1 MGEVYAG
8 IDETLKRRVALKA
21 IRAEHRLSPVSKARF
36 LREAQLLSGLDHPN
50 ICRVYDFIEG
60 DDSDWLVLELIE
72 GKSLQTALR
81 VGLDP
86 VSRLRIAE
94 QIADV
99 LVATHTA
106 GVVHRDLKPGN
117 VMLTGVDDVKVL
129 DFGLARS
136 IEPGGENRPES
147 RSPEPSPGP
156 DDDRHVDPDLTAA
169 SPLSDAASQTGSW
182 HAHTEDGIVLGTPA
196 CMSPEQARGEPAT
209 AASDMYSFGLV
220 LQEVYTGRSPY
231 PPGISIT
238 DLIDR
243 ARRADTL
250 PPTGVPKDV
259 AALIQRL
266 KQLAPAE
273 RPTARETAARLAWV
287 RHRPQ
292 RLARRLVM
300 AGVVLAAALGA
311 GKYTIDLARERTAR
325 DPGTRGGGSATVAGR
340 RPDRLH
346 ARRPAQAA
354 RAGRQARDP
363 GRGRRQGDELLR
375 RGAGVDAIDEELL
388 RRSAALYQIGD
399 VRIAQGNLE
408 AATPPLEESLTLAK
422 ALLQRQPGDGERIFG
437 LAQSHFWVGFVHFRR
452 QKLAEAE
459 REFGPYL
466 EMANRLIM
474 IDPARTD
481 WQREVAYANSNI
493 GSVLEARGD
502 LEGALH
508 RYRACLRTERQLLE
522 KTPGDKDLRHSVAAS
537 HNLIGV
543 ALRSTG
549 KLGEALQQFHAE
561 LAIRNALS
569 AGEPDNATFRLR
581 LGIAHAHVGHV
592 LAAQGQTGKAVAA
605 FEQSAGVLGDLTR
618 RDPANRA
625 WQRDLAGAAFALGNA
640 LLANQQPAA
649 ALPPLRRAVAI
660 MTTLTEGDPSNTG
673 WRLNLAD
680 DRQALGRALLAN
692 GDAHEAEREA
702 VAALKIANAPG
713 TSQGTDLQ
721 VARITSATHALLAR
735 LAARRDDAT
744 GATSHWTEAY
754 KAIAAIAGGSGDY
767 RLLDPL
773 AVSLV
778 NLGRTAEARPVVEKL
793 AAMGYRDPI
802 FLANTNVDG
811 PVLPARAR

>member
-86 VSRLRIAE
+86 ASRLRIAE

-147 RSPEPSPGP
+147 RTPEPSPGP

-311 GKYTIDLARERTAR
+311 GRYTIDLARERT
-325 DPGTRGGGSATVAGR
+325 VAI
-340 RPDRLH
+340 
-346 ARRPAQAA
+346 
-354 RAGRQARDP
+354 QAREEADRRRSQAEDLIGFMLGDLRKRLEP
-363 GRGRRQGDELLR
+363 VGRLAILDEV
-375 RGAGVDAIDEELL
+375 GAKAMSYFAAVPASSLSDEELL

-459 REFGPYL
+459 REFGSYL

-508 RYRACLRTERQLLE
+508 RYRACLKTERQLLE

-549 KLGEALQQFHAE
+549 KL
-561 LAIRNALS
+561 R
-569 AGEPDNATFRLR
+569 
-581 LGIAHAHVGHV
+581 
-592 LAAQGQTGKAVAA
+592 
-605 FEQSAGVLGDLTR
+605 
-618 RDPANRA
+618 
-625 WQRDLAGAAFALGNA
+625 
-640 LLANQQPAA
+640 
-649 ALPPLRRAVAI
+649 
-660 MTTLTEGDPSNTG
+660 
-673 WRLNLAD
+673 
-680 DRQALGRALLAN
+680 
-692 GDAHEAEREA
+692 
-702 VAALKIANAPG
+702 
-713 TSQGTDLQ
+713 
-721 VARITSATHALLAR
+721 
-735 LAARRDDAT
+735 
-744 GATSHWTEAY
+744 
-754 KAIAAIAGGSGDY
+754 
-767 RLLDPL
+767 
-773 AVSLV
+773 
-778 NLGRTAEARPVVEKL
+778 
-793 AAMGYRDPI
+793 
-802 FLANTNVDG
+802 
-811 PVLPARAR
+811 